1 MIITRIATP
10 RLSFCQGVT
19 VSSVLV
25 ILVSHRAQGTSN
37 TSTMIRWIVS
47 LQELV
52 LGQVQLL
59 ILI

>member
-37 TSTMIRWIVS
+37 TNTMIRWIVS